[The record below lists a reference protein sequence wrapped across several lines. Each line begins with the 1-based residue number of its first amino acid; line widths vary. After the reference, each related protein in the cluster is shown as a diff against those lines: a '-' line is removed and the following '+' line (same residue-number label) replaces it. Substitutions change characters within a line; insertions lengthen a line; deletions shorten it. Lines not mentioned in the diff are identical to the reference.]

1 MQNTSCQGNGQTV
14 IKDKNHIA
22 INAYEEIVDV
32 PVYSKP
38 LSTSNPMF
46 LQTEKVKHSSVSSK
60 KSLSSQRSFEN
71 FQENSPSNVFDE
83 KSDHKG
89 TSENQSPDNE
99 SHSHCLNENT
109 SSLGKYKND

>member
-1 MQNTSCQGNGQTV
+1 MQNTSTQGNGQTI

-38 LSTSNPMF
+38 LSTSNPIF

-60 KSLSSQRSFEN
+60 KSLSLQRSFEN
-71 FQENSPSNVFDE
+71 LQENLPSHVFDE
-83 KSDHKG
+83 KSDHNNSSVDK
-89 TSENQSPDNE
+89 S
-99 SHSHCLNENT
+99 SHNHSLHENT
-109 SSLGKYKND
+109 SDHSSGNYENDDK